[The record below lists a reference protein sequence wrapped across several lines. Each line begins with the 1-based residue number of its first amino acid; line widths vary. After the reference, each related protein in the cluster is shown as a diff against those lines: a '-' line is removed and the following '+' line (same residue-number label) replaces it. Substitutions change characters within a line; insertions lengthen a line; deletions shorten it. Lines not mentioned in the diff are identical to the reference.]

1 VRSNAM
7 SRVLVGTGA
16 VLCLSGVTLG
26 GGLGSAAGAS
36 GSATIPTASVD
47 STLAATVPAAVK
59 TSGLLVAADA
69 TYAPD
74 EFIGSDGT
82 TVVGMDA
89 DLANAI
95 GQVLGVKVTITNATF
110 DTIIPALQSGK
121 FNMGASSFTDT
132 KARQK
137 QVDFVNYFQAGE
149 GYYVKA
155 GSSYKPNG
163 LAALCGHTVAVETGT
178 VEQTDAA
185 SQAKKCTKAHK
196 GNVKVL
202 AFADQNSANLAV
214 SSGRAQVGFLDSQIA
229 EYVVATSNGQFKN
242 SGTAFGIAPYGL
254 ALPKGLGL
262 TRPVDGA
269 VGQLMKDG
277 IYLKI
282 LKKWGIQAGAL
293 SRPEINGATS

>member
-1 VRSNAM
+1 VRFTTK
-7 SRVLVGTGA
+7 SRILAGA
-16 VLCLSGVTLG
+16 GALCLTGVTLG
-26 GGLGSAAGAS
+26 GVLSAAAGAS
-36 GSATIPTASVD
+36 GSSRIPTAKVD

-59 TSGLLVAADA
+59 ASGLLVAADA

-95 GQVLGVKVTITNATF
+95 GQVLGVKVKISNATF
-110 DTIIPALQSGK
+110 ATIIPALQSGK
-121 FNMGASSFTDT
+121 FNMGASSFTDS

-149 GYYVKA
+149 GYYIKA
-155 GSSYKPNG
+155 GSSFKPSG
-163 LAALCGHTVAVETGT
+163 LAALCGHTVAVENGT
-178 VEQTDAA
+178 VEQTDA
-185 SQAKKCTKAHK
+185 QAQAIKCTKAHK
-196 GNVKVL
+196 KTVTVL
-202 AFADQNSANLAV
+202 SFADQNSANLAV

-242 SGTAFGIAPYGL
+242 SGTAFGVAPYGL

-269 VGQLMKDG
+269 VGKLMKDG

-282 LKKWGIQAGAL
+282 LKKWGIQSGAL

>member
-1 VRSNAM
+1 M
-7 SRVLVGTGA
+7 SLP
-16 VLCLSGVTLG
+16 
-26 GGLGSAAGAS
+26 AGAS
-36 GSATIPTASVD
+36 GSTTIPTAPAD
-47 STLAATVPAAVK
+47 PTLAATVPASVK
-59 TSGLLVAADA
+59 TSGLLVASDA

-89 DLANAI
+89 DLAKAI
-95 GQVLGVKVTITNATF
+95 AQVLGVKVTVTNATF

-121 FNMGASSFTDT
+121 FNLGASSFTDT

-163 LAALCGHTVAVETGT
+163 LAALCGHTVAAETGT
-178 VEQTDAA
+178 VEQTDA
-185 SQAKKCTKAHK
+185 QAQNKKCVKAHK
-196 GNVKVL
+196 HGVKVL
-202 AFADQNSANLAV
+202 SFADQNSANLAV

-269 VGQLMKDG
+269 VGKLMKDG